1 MSIVFID
8 IETTSNGKQL
18 LDIGAL
24 SEKKELHTKSFDELS
39 VFLEDVEYLCG
50 HNIFAHDLKYLEKP
64 IKHANITKFIDTLYW
79 SPLLFPNRPYHKL
92 VKDDKLQSDDI
103 NNPLNDAK
111 KARDLFLAEITA
123 FNQLD
128 ENLKKIYYTLL
139 SDHHEFQDFFVYV
152 NYAERVQDI
161 DSLIKT
167 YFYGKICENASIAK
181 IAGKYPIELCFAL
194 ALIHATDRY
203 SITPPWVLKNFPRVE
218 NIVHFLR
225 SRKCLAGCK
234 YCNTSFDE
242 VKALKQFFH
251 YDSFRSYE
259 GEELQRNAVV
269 AAIENQSILAIFP
282 TGGGKS
288 ITFQLPA
295 LMAGVNEKGLTVVIS
310 PLQSLMKD
318 QVDNLEEKGITEA
331 VTINGLLDPIE
342 RAKSFERVEDGS
354 ASLLY
359 ISPES
364 LRSKSIEGL
373 LLKRNVVRFVI
384 DEAHCFSAW
393 GHDFRVDYLYIGD
406 FIKELQE
413 KKNLTDHIPISCFT
427 ATAKQNVINDIKDYF
442 REKLS
447 LELELF
453 RASAARTNLTYHVF
467 NEENDT
473 GKYLKLRN
481 LLDGKNC
488 PTIIYVSRTHE
499 IAKRL
504 TEEGYSAVPFNGKM
518 DKEDKIKNQ
527 DLFMGGKVQIIVATT
542 AFGMGV
548 DKKDVGMVIHYDIS
562 DSLENYVQEAGRAGR
577 DEAITADCYVL
588 FNDEDLNKHF
598 ILLNQNKLSIKEI
611 QQVWKAIKNITKLRS
626 KVSQSALEIA
636 RKSGWDDSVMDI
648 ESRVKTAISALEQS
662 GFLKRGQNMPRI
674 FANSILAKNAEEA
687 IVRINASSKF
697 DDRYRGYAVRIIKNL
712 ISAKS
717 KSRGNE
723 DEAESRVDY
732 IADRLGI
739 VKEDVIRTINLLREE
754 KILADAKDLSAF
766 IRKKEHVN
774 HSLKT
779 LKNFHQLEKFMLSK
793 LNEGE
798 QTWNIKELN
807 GGAEEVCEEVSLNQI
822 NTIINFWAIK
832 NWIKRTLQNSKNH
845 LTIKPNFSIEEL
857 EHKKEKRDLLAQ
869 FIIEYLYGKCNE
881 KSINNNEEETI
892 VEFSCV
898 ELKEHFEKNLFGDK
912 TDFDEI
918 DDALYYLLK
927 INALRIEG
935 AFLVVYNAMQIE
947 RTEKDNRAIYKKE
960 DYSQLEEFYNS
971 RMQQIHIVGEYA
983 NRMVNDYQD
992 ALIFVNDYFTMNY
1005 DRFLS
1010 KYFKGNRREEIKSN
1024 ITPKKFKKIFGELSP
1039 AQLSIITDKESKY
1052 IVVAAGP
1059 GSGKTKLLAHK
1070 LASLY
1075 MMEDVKHE
1083 QMLMLTFSRAAAT
1096 EFKKRLMGLIGNAAN
1111 FIQIM
1116 TFHSY
1121 CFDLLGKVGSLE
1133 KTDEIIK
1140 NTIEKINSGDVDIS
1154 RITKTV
1160 LVIDEAQDMSEIE
1173 FLLIKTLMEK
1183 NEEMRVISVG
1193 DDDQNI
1199 YEFRASNSK
1208 YMEEF
1213 LTYPESNKYELI
1225 DNYRSKNNI
1234 VEFANLFATQLPHR
1248 IKSTPIYAKD
1258 RTNGQ
1263 LKVIKYSTENLT
1275 IPVVQNSIKETLTGS
1290 TSILTKT
1297 NEQALEIVSL
1307 LIKNNIPAKL
1317 IQTNTGFS
1325 LFDLVEIR
1333 YFIDSLN
1340 FRDDS
1345 YTIEEDVWKNAKI
1358 ALNRHYSGSSNLK
1371 ECQKLLQDFEDTN
1384 NKIKYKS
1391 DFEQFIRESKLE
1403 DFQNVNDGT
1412 ILVSTIHKA
1421 KGREFDNVFL
1431 AYSQNNKLNED
1442 DLRAVYVAITRA
1454 KKNLFIHYS
1463 GNCFDNIRI
1472 ESTKIIID
1480 NYHYG
1485 KPDEIVYQLS
1495 HKEVKLSYFE
1505 FVQNRIEKIKAGAK
1519 LDMDEV
1525 GCCYEG
1531 KQVLKYSKSFT
1542 EEISK
1547 RNEQGYMS
1555 SFAEVRAVVYW
1566 KNKEST
1572 NDEVKIILPNI
1583 CLKRR
1588 NI

>member
-1 MSIVFID
+1 MVFID
-8 IETTSNGKQL
+8 IETTAEGKQV

-24 SEKKELHTKSFDELS
+24 SEGKELHTKSLDELG
-39 VFLEDVEYLCG
+39 VFFCGTTYICG
-50 HNIFAHDLKYLEKP
+50 HNIFAHDLKYLDKP
-64 IKHANITKFIDTLYW
+64 IQHANITKFIDTLYW
-79 SPLLFPNRPYHKL
+79 SPLLFPNRPYHAL
-92 VKDDKLQSDDI
+92 VKDDKLQSDDV

-111 KARDLFLAEITA
+111 KAKDLFL
-123 FNQLD
+123 
-128 ENLKKIYYTLL
+128 
-139 SDHHEFQDFFVYV
+139 
-152 NYAERVQDI
+152 
-161 DSLIKT
+161 
-167 YFYGKICENASIAK
+167 
-181 IAGKYPIELCFAL
+181 
-194 ALIHATDRY
+194 
-203 SITPPWVLKNFPRVE
+203 
-218 NIVHFLR
+218 
-225 SRKCLAGCK
+225 
-234 YCNTSFDE
+234 DE
-242 VKALKQFFH
+242 VTALKQFFH

-269 AAIENQSILAIFP
+269 AAIENKSILAVFP

-295 LMAGVNEKGLTVVIS
+295 LMSGVNEKGLTVVIS

-318 QVDNLEEKGITEA
+318 QVDNLEQKGITEA

-364 LRSKSIEGL
+364 LRSKSIEAL

-413 KKNLTDHIPISCFT
+413 KKNLTDNIPISCFT

-442 REKLS
+442 KEKLS
-447 LELELF
+447 LELTVF
-453 RASAARTNLTYHVF
+453 RASAARTNLTYHVY
-467 NEENDT
+467 NEEGDA

-488 PTIIYVSRTHE
+488 PTIIYVSRTRRTQE

-504 TEEGYSAVPFNGKM
+504 TEDGYTAVPFNGKM
-518 DKEDKIKNQ
+518 EKEEKIKNQ
-527 DLFMGGKVQIIVATT
+527 DLFMSGEVQIIVATT

-588 FNDEDLNKHF
+588 FNDDDLNKHF
-598 ILLNQNKLSIKEI
+598 TLLNQTKLSLKEI

-739 VKEDVIRTINLLREE
+739 VKTDVIRTINLLREE

-766 IRKKEHVN
+766 IRRKEHVN
-774 HSLKT
+774 QSLKI
-779 LKNFHQLEKFMLSK
+779 LKTFHKLEKFMLSE

-807 GGAEEVCEEVSLNQI
+807 GNAEEACEEVSLNQI

-832 NWIKRTLQNSKNH
+832 NWIKRTPQNSKNH
-845 LTIKPNFSIEEL
+845 LTIKPNFSIEEIGQ
-857 EHKKEKRDLLAQ
+857 KKEKRDILAQ

-881 KSINNNEEETI
+881 KSINKNEEETI

-912 TDFDEI
+912 ADFDEI

-947 RTEKDNRAIYKKE
+947 RTEKDNSVRYKKE
-960 DYSQLEEFYNS
+960 NYGQLEEFYHS

-983 NRMVNDYQD
+983 NKMVHDYQE
-992 ALIFVNDYFTMNY
+992 ALTFVDDYFTMDY
-1005 DRFLS
+1005 DLFLR
-1010 KYFKGNRREEIKSN
+1010 KYFKGDRNTEINSN

-1039 AQLSIITDKESKY
+1039 AQLHIIKDKESKY

-1213 LTYPESNKYELI
+1213 LTYPESKKYELI

-1263 LKVIKYSTENLT
+1263 LKIVKYSTENLT
-1275 IPVVQNSIKETLTGS
+1275 VPVVQNSIKETLTGS

-1325 LFDLVEIR
+1325 LSDLVEIR

-1345 YTIEEDVWKNAKI
+1345 YTIELDVWKNAKI
-1358 ALNRHYSGSSNLK
+1358 ALNRHYSGSANLK

-1403 DFQNVNDGT
+1403 DFQSVNDDT

-1421 KGREFDNVFL
+1421 KGREFDTVFL
-1431 AYSQNNKLNED
+1431 AYNQSNTLNED

-1463 GNCFDNIRI
+1463 GNCFDDIRI

-1480 NYHYG
+1480 NYHYD
-1485 KPDEIVYQLS
+1485 KSDEIVYQLS
-1495 HKEVKLSYFE
+1495 HKGVYLNYFT
-1505 FVQNRIEKIKAGAK
+1505 FVQEKIEKIRAGVN
-1519 LDMDEV
+1519 LEINEV

-1531 KQVLKYSKSFT
+1531 KQILKFSNEFAK
-1542 EEISK
+1542 EITK
-1547 RNEQGYMS
+1547 RNEQNYMPS
-1555 SFAEVRAVVYW
+1555 VAEVRAVVYW
-1566 KNKEST
+1566 KNKE
-1572 NDEVKIILPNI
+1572 DREVKIILPDI
-1583 CLKRR
+1583 YLKK
-1588 NI
+1588 